1 MDAQALIAKISQL
14 VKAIEPQ
21 ATVILYGSRARGDQR
36 HDSDVDILVLLN
48 QDRVSPHDETRIKYP
63 LYELEFETGYII
75 SPLVLSRNDWQS
87 RHRITPFYQNVQA
100 EGIVV

>member
-1 MDAQALIAKISQL
+1 MDTRTLIAKISQL

-21 ATVILYGSRARGDQR
+21 ATVILYGSRARGDER
-36 HDSDVDILVLLN
+36 HDSDIDLLVLLD
-48 QDRVSPHDETRIKYP
+48 QDRISPRDETRIKYP

-75 SPLVLSRNDWQS
+75 SPLVLSRNDWEN
-87 RHRITPFYQNVQA
+87 RHRITPFYQNVQT